1 MQVEN
6 LAAYRYEMMEK
17 GYMNKSELSKFLGCG
32 RNKGSKIFQ
41 KIMEDIKKEGLENID
56 SNIILTKRAV
66 QYLGLTQKNIVE
78 SYERSIKKKARRP
91 RSKTNKALAIEHAYI
106 IQHVFK
112 NTRRKKKMITIKKEK
127 PAKEELKLF
136 SVEIVL
142 TPDTKDHMQ
151 MESRIQGHKSEMKAF
166 LETLDVNPEEY
177 RNITTHAAKAMLRD
191 FVQQVV
197 NLSESLEGAEMEET
211 ED

>member
-1 MQVEN
+1 
-6 LAAYRYEMMEK
+6 
-17 GYMNKSELSKFLGCG
+17 
-32 RNKGSKIFQ
+32 
-41 KIMEDIKKEGLENID
+41 
-56 SNIILTKRAV
+56 
-66 QYLGLTQKNIVE
+66 
-78 SYERSIKKKARRP
+78 
-91 RSKTNKALAIEHAYI
+91 
-106 IQHVFK
+106 
-112 NTRRKKKMITIKKEK
+112 MITIKKEK

-142 TPDTKDHMQ
+142 TPDTEDHMQ

-166 LETLDVNPEEY
+166 LETLDVNPEELES
-177 RNITTHAAKAMLRD
+177 ILKHAVKAMLRD

>member
-1 MQVEN
+1 MI
-6 LAAYRYEMMEK
+6 
-17 GYMNKSELSKFLGCG
+17 
-32 RNKGSKIFQ
+32 KI
-41 KIMEDIKKEGLENID
+41 E
-56 SNIILTKRAV
+56 
-66 QYLGLTQKNIVE
+66 
-78 SYERSIKKKARRP
+78 
-91 RSKTNKALAIEHAYI
+91 
-106 IQHVFK
+106 
-112 NTRRKKKMITIKKEK
+112 KEK

-142 TPDTKDHMQ
+142 TPDTEDRMQ

-177 RNITTHAAKAMLRD
+177 RNITTHAAKAMLRN

-211 ED
+211 EE